1 MSSRKY
7 PDRPMVGVGAT
18 IFEGERVLL
27 VQRGREPSLGKW
39 SLPGGLVKLGE
50 SLEEAVRREV
60 REETGLQVR
69 PVDLVACLAR
79 VLRDEEQRIAYHYV
93 LLDFLCEVVSGSL
106 RAGSDVTA
114 CTFVSLDGLSSLDL
128 TRGTKEV
135 ILRALDRRKNRR
147 PPLYD
152 PTL

>member
-18 IFEGERVLL
+18 VFEDDRVLL

-60 REETGLQVR
+60 EEETGLQVR
-69 PVDLVACLAR
+69 PVDLVACLDR
-79 VLRDEEQRIAYHYV
+79 VLRDEDQRIAYHYV
-93 LLDFLCEVVSGSL
+93 LLDFLCEVVSGTP

-114 CTFVSLDGLSSLDL
+114 CTFVPLNRLSSLDL

-135 ILRALDRRKNRR
+135 VLRAWDLRKDSGPR
-147 PPLYD
+147 LYD